1 MKIFKRV
8 PLIAGSI
15 GLSSLLLASPAMCA
29 PGKGWD
35 TFNMGLGDPVP
46 AAGRSNTGVL
56 AGGAG
61 AGKGWDTFRMGQ
73 GDPIPVSSRAAP
85 GHSDRVTDTGEA
97 WQVFYTGERNKL

>member
-8 PLIAGSI
+8 PLTAGSI
-15 GLSSLLLASPAMCA
+15 GLSGLLLASPAMSE

-35 TFNMGLGDPVP
+35 TFNMGQGDPIPV
-46 AAGRSNTGVL
+46 AGRGNTGAS
-56 AGGAG
+56 AGDAPV
-61 AGKGWDTFRMGQ
+61 GKGWDTFRMGQ

-85 GHSDRVTDTGEA
+85 AHSARVTGTVEA

>member
-8 PLIAGSI
+8 PFVAGSI
-15 GLSSLLLASPAMCA
+15 GLSGLLLASPAMCE

-35 TFNMGLGDPVP
+35 TFNTGQGDPIPV
-46 AAGRSNTGVL
+46 AGRSDTGVS
-56 AGGAG
+56 AGGAS

-85 GHSDRVTDTGEA
+85 GHSARVTGAGEA
-97 WQVFYTGERNKL
+97 WQVFYTGERSKL